1 MRDKLNKMRIFER
14 KIREIFIKQNIVIG
28 LRFLLLAMLLVLLT
42 FNVFFAAY
50 SPAINSQ
57 GVLFLFAISL
67 KIFLALVFIF
77 LVLQANRALLSHLEA
92 ARYLDKINNDKAD
105 TYQNAFELKKELGK
119 GEILERILYKAD
131 EKAKDQI
138 VKTNTSKLIPIV
150 IITIIVIFFSG
161 LLFIFNQTH
170 FTQTYKFFK
179 LKELPQAQHKEFVE
193 VLPGDLS
200 ITRNSK
206 LEIEVVDPEP
216 EVEHKFFYKI
226 EKIWREEKLLN
237 HKKIFN
243 NLDFSFSYFIKTQ
256 FAVSDTFNITVYELP
271 IIEDLQIRYEYPEY
285 TGMKP
290 ETQNNAGGNIKALI
304 GTKVTMNITANNPIE
319 QAEIF
324 FSDGEYKEMD
334 RLGRSTFRSEFTIE
348 NSGIYHFSLE
358 DILGNESRKITRSI
372 TAIPDRK
379 SEIKIT
385 SPGRDTLLTQNMLLP
400 LSILATDDYGLSEM
414 KLHYYINHYDEIII
428 PIVYTISSNTI
439 THDHVL
445 DLNKS
450 TMIPGDKVTYWVEIS
465 DNSPQKQTAYSQKYT
480 ARFPSIEEIYKEIE
494 REENEKSE
502 ILENTLRKSEEL
514 QKEFEEKRREM
525 MKKDEISWEDKKEI
539 EKLLNKQ
546 SDLNEDV
553 EKVAEDFNELMK
565 KFENNNALSQE
576 TIEKMKKIQELME
589 EISNDELQ
597 EALKKM
603 QERMENIDPDELKK
617 AMKDFK
623 FSMEDFSKKLEQTL
637 KLLEDIKKEQSIQK
651 ALEIAEEMEE
661 MQNELNK
668 KTEENSESNEKL
680 AEQQQQISEKLDSL
694 TEQMKTAAEMM
705 DEKKD
710 AEILE
715 EMKKLQEM
723 MEQDSL
729 SSDLEESEENLQ
741 NNQMQEAQEP
751 QQQASKKMKKMRM
764 QLENMQQSMASGM
777 MMDVAEILE
786 KTIQRLLIFS
796 QYHEKT
802 SDRYSN
808 DPFLILP
815 DEISIFESIDL
826 TVKEL
831 YQVPMIILVIG
842 PKFMYDANF
851 TFSSFRELFQYVND
865 AKTAKVKNYMQDI
878 QKGINLMIYDL
889 MQASNNMQQGDGGGG
904 MQSMMQ
910 ALQQMGQQQ
919 MMMNMMTQQMML
931 QMSENGKM
939 TGEMRSQAQKLARDE
954 QRLAENL
961 KRMLQ
966 SNPEAQKQTSAL
978 NKIIEDLESIARDLK
993 RGRLDQEL
1001 IDKQQRI
1008 LSRLLDA
1015 QRSIHK
1021 REFSKKRKSET
1032 SEIEDWDLPE
1042 EIKLKFDK
1050 MRKKALL
1057 QEDYKDL
1064 PQEYQELIREY
1075 LKLLNEKYDDE

>member
-1 MRDKLNKMRIFER
+1 MQIFER
-14 KIREIFIKQNIVIG
+14 KIREILIKQNIVIA
-28 LRFLLLAMLLVLLT
+28 LRFLLLSIALILLT
-42 FNVFFAAY
+42 FNVFFAVY
-50 SPAINSQ
+50 SPVLSSQ
-57 GVLFLFAISL
+57 GALFLFAISL
-67 KIFLALVFIF
+67 KIFLALVFIY
-77 LVLQANRALLSHLEA
+77 LVLQANRAFFSHLEA
-92 ARYLDKINNDKAD
+92 AGYLDKFNQDKAD
-105 TYQNAFELKKELGK
+105 TYQNAFELKRELGES
-119 GEILERILYKAD
+119 EILKRILCKAD

-138 VKTNTSKLIPIV
+138 IKTDRHKLMPILIV
-150 IITIIVIFFSG
+150 TIIVIFFSG
-161 LLFIFNQTH
+161 LLFIFNLSH
-170 FTQTYKFFK
+170 FTKAYTFFK

-193 VLPGDLS
+193 VLPGNLS

-206 LEIEVVDPEP
+206 LGIMVVDPEV
-216 EVEHKFFYKI
+216 EIEHKFFYKI
-226 EKIWREEKLLN
+226 EKNWREEKLLN

-243 NLDFSFSYFIKTQ
+243 NLDFSFSYFIKTP
-256 FAVSDTFNITVYELP
+256 FAVSDTFQITVYELP
-271 IIEDLQIRYEYPEY
+271 IIEDIQIRYEYPAY
-285 TGMKP
+285 TGMKS
-290 ETQNNAGGNIKALI
+290 EIQKNAGGNIKALI
-304 GTKVTMNITANNPIE
+304 GTNIIMNITANNPIE

-334 RLGRSTFRSEFTIE
+334 RLGRSSFRSEFKLEDNE
-348 NSGIYHFSLE
+348 NYHFGLE
-358 DILGNESRKITRSI
+358 DILGNRSRKIIRSI
-372 TAIPDRK
+372 TAIPDIK
-379 SEIKIT
+379 PEIKIT

-400 LSILATDDYGLSEM
+400 LSIFASDDFGLCDM
-414 KLHYYINHYDEIII
+414 KLHYFINHDDEIIV
-428 PIVYTISSNTI
+428 PIMNTINSNTI
-439 THDHVL
+439 THDHVF
-445 DLNKS
+445 DLNKNF
-450 TMIPGDKVTYWVEIS
+450 MIPGDKVTYWVEIS
-465 DNSPQKQTAYSQKYT
+465 DNSPQKQTVYSQKYT

-494 REENEKSE
+494 REEKKKSD
-502 ILENTLRKSEEL
+502 ILEKTLRNSEEL

-553 EKVAEDFNELMK
+553 EKVADDFNELMK
-565 KFENNNALSQE
+565 RLENNNALSSE
-576 TIEKMKKIQELME
+576 TLEKMRKIQELME

-603 QERMENIDPDELKK
+603 QERLENIDPEELKK

-623 FSMEDFSKKLEQTL
+623 FSMEDFSEKLEQTL
-637 KLLEDIKKEQSIQK
+637 KLLEDIKKEQSLQK

-680 AEQQQQISEKLDSL
+680 AEQQKQISEKLDNL
-694 TEQMKTAAEMM
+694 TQQMKEAAEMM
-705 DEKKD
+705 DEEKD
-710 AEILE
+710 SELLE

-729 SSDLEESEENLQ
+729 SSDLEESMENLEKG
-741 NNQMQEAQEP
+741 QMQEAQKS
-751 QQQASKKMKKMRM
+751 QQQASKKMKKMRQ
-764 QLENMQQSMASGM
+764 QLQKMQQSMASGM
-777 MMDVAEILE
+777 MMDAAEILE

-802 SDRYSN
+802 SGIYSD

-826 TVKEL
+826 TIKEL

-851 TFSSFRELFQYVND
+851 TFSSFRELFQYIND
-865 AKTAKVKNYMQDI
+865 AKTNKVKNYLQDI

-889 MQASNNMQQGDGGGG
+889 MQASNNMQQSGGGG

-910 ALQQMGQQQ
+910 SLQQMGQQQ
-919 MMMNMMTQQMML
+919 MMMNMMTQQMMMQL
-931 QMSENGKM
+931 SKNGKM
-939 TGEMRSQAQKLARDE
+939 TSDMRSQAQKLARDE

-978 NKIIEDLESIARDLK
+978 NKIIEDLESIAHDLK
-993 RGRLDQEL
+993 RGRINQEL

-1021 REFSKKRKSET
+1021 REFSKKRKAET
-1032 SEIEDWDLPE
+1032 SEMEDWDLPE

-1050 MRKKALL
+1050 MIKKALL

-1075 LKLLNEKYDDE
+1075 LKLLNEKYE

>member
-1 MRDKLNKMRIFER
+1 MRIFGN

-28 LRFLLLAMLLVLLT
+28 LRFLLLAMLIVLLA
-42 FNVFFAAY
+42 FNVFFAVY
-50 SPAINSQ
+50 TPSVNSQ
-57 GVLFLFAISL
+57 SILFLFAISL
-67 KIFLALVFIF
+67 KIFMALIFIYI
-77 LVLQANRALLSHLEA
+77 VLQANRVFFSHLEA
-92 ARYLDKINNDKAD
+92 ARYLDKFNQDKAD
-105 TYQNAFELKKELGK
+105 TYQNAFELKRELGK
-119 GEILERILYKAD
+119 GEILERILSKAD
-131 EKAKDQI
+131 FKAKDQI
-138 VKTNTSKLIPIV
+138 IKTDTRKIKPLIF
-150 IITIIVIFFSG
+150 ITIIVIFFSS
-161 LLFIFNQTH
+161 LLFIFNPAH
-170 FTQTYKFFK
+170 FTQTYNFFK
-179 LKELPQAQHKEFVE
+179 LKELPQAQHKKFVE

-206 LEIEVVDPEP
+206 LEINVIDPEP

-226 EKIWREEKLLN
+226 EKNWREEKLLN

-243 NLDFSFSYFIKTQ
+243 NLDFSFSYFIKTP
-256 FAVSDTFNITVYELP
+256 FAVSDTFDITVYELP
-271 IIEDLQIRYEYPEY
+271 IIEDLQIRYEYPTY
-285 TGMKP
+285 TGLKP
-290 ETQNNAGGNIKALI
+290 EIQKNTGGNIKALI
-304 GTKVTMNITANNPIE
+304 GTKVILNIIANNPIE
-319 QAEIF
+319 QAEFF

-334 RLGRSTFRSEFTIE
+334 RLGKSSFRSEFKIE
-348 NSGIYHFSLE
+348 NNGTYHFSLE
-358 DILGNESRKITRSI
+358 DILRNKSRKITRSI

-379 SEIKIT
+379 PEIKIT

-400 LSILATDDYGLSEM
+400 LSIFASDDYGLREM
-414 KLHYYINHYDEIII
+414 KLHYFINHDEELTI
-428 PIVYTISSNTI
+428 PIMNTISSNTI

-450 TMIPGDKVTYWVEIS
+450 IMIPGDKVTYWVEIS
-465 DNSPQKQTAYSQKYT
+465 DNSPQKQTTISQKYT

-494 REENEKSE
+494 KEEKEKSD
-502 ILENTLRKSEEL
+502 ILEKTLRSSEEL

-565 KFENNNALSQE
+565 KFENNNALSSE
-576 TIEKMKKIQELME
+576 TLEKMKKIQELME

-603 QERMENIDPDELKK
+603 QERLENIDPEDLKK

-623 FSMEDFSKKLEQTL
+623 FSMEDFSEKLEQTL

-680 AEQQQQISEKLDSL
+680 AEQQKQISEKLDNL
-694 TEQMKTAAEMM
+694 TEQMKKASEMM
-705 DEKKD
+705 DEKND
-710 AEILE
+710 SEILE
-715 EMKKLQEM
+715 EMEKMQEM

-729 SSDLEESEENLQ
+729 SSDLEESEDNLQ
-741 NNQMQEAQEP
+741 KGKMQEAQES

-764 QLENMQQSMASGM
+764 QLESMQQMMSSGM

-796 QYHEKT
+796 QYHEKI
-802 SDRYSN
+802 SSSYSN

-831 YQVPMIILVIG
+831 YQVPMIILAIG

-851 TFSSFRELFQYVND
+851 TFTSFRELFQYVND
-865 AKTAKVKNYMQDI
+865 AKTAKVKNYLQDI
-878 QKGINLMIYDL
+878 QKGINLMVFDL
-889 MQASNNMQQGDGGGG
+889 MQASNNMQQGGGGG

-919 MMMNMMTQQMML
+919 MMMNMMTQQMMMQL
-931 QMSENGKM
+931 SENGKM
-939 TGEMRSQAQKLARDE
+939 TSEMRSQAQKLGSDE

-978 NKIIEDLESIARDLK
+978 NKIIEDLESIAHDLK
-993 RGRLDQEL
+993 RGKMTQEL
-1001 IDKQQRI
+1001 VDKQQRI

-1021 REFSKKRKSET
+1021 REFSKKRKAET
-1032 SEIEDWDLPE
+1032 SEIDDWDLPE

-1075 LKLLNEKYDDE
+1075 LKLLNEKYDEE

>member
-1 MRDKLNKMRIFER
+1 MRIFER
-14 KIREIFIKQNIVIG
+14 KIREILIKQNLIIG
-28 LRFLLLAMLLVLLT
+28 LRFLFLAMILVLLI
-42 FNVFFAAY
+42 FNVFFAVY
-50 SPAINSQ
+50 SPSINSQ
-57 GVLFLFAISL
+57 GTLFLFAISL

-77 LVLQANRALLSHLEA
+77 LVLQVNRSLLSHLEA
-92 ARYLDKINNDKAD
+92 ARYLDKFNNDKAD
-105 TYQNAFELKKELGK
+105 TYQNAFELEKELEK
-119 GEILERILYKAD
+119 GEILERILKIAD
-131 EKAKDQI
+131 EKAKNQI
-138 VKTNTSKLIPIV
+138 IKTNTAKLVPML
-150 IITIIVIFFSG
+150 IITIVVIFFSG
-161 LLFIFNQTH
+161 LLFIFNQLH
-170 FTQTYKFFK
+170 FTQTYNFFK

-193 VLPGDLS
+193 VFPGDLS

-206 LEIEVVDPEP
+206 LEINVVYPEP

-226 EKIWREEKLLN
+226 EKNWREEKLLN

-256 FAVSDTFNITVYELP
+256 FAVSDTFDITVYELP
-271 IIEDLQIRYEYPEY
+271 IIEDLQIHYKYPAY
-285 TGMKP
+285 TSLEP
-290 ETQNNAGGNIKALI
+290 ITQKNAGGNIKALI
-304 GTKVTMNITANNPIE
+304 GTKVIMNIIANNPIE

-334 RLGRSTFRSEFTIE
+334 RLGRSSFRSEFKVE
-348 NSGIYHFSLE
+348 NNGTYHFGLK
-358 DILGNESRKITRSI
+358 DILGNDSRKITRSI
-372 TAIPDRK
+372 TAVQDRK
-379 SEIKIT
+379 PEIKIT

-400 LSILATDDYGLSEM
+400 LSILASDDYGLSEM
-414 KLHYYINHYDEIII
+414 KLHYYINHDEEIIV
-428 PIVYTISSNTI
+428 PIVNTINSNTI
-439 THDHVL
+439 THDYVL
-445 DLNKS
+445 DLNKNF
-450 TMIPGDKVTYWVEIS
+450 MIPGDKVTYWVEVS
-465 DNSPQKQTAYSQKYT
+465 DNFPQKQTAYSQKYT

-494 REENEKSE
+494 REEKEKSD
-502 ILENTLRKSEEL
+502 ILEKTLKSSEEL

-525 MKKDEISWEDKKEI
+525 MKKDEVSWEDKKEI

-546 SDLNEDV
+546 DNLNEDV

-565 KFENNNALSQE
+565 RLENNNALSQE

-603 QERMENIDPDELKK
+603 QERLENIDPEELKK

-623 FSMEDFSKKLEQTL
+623 FSMEDFSEKLEQTL
-637 KLLEDIKKEQSIQK
+637 KLLEDIKKEQSLQK
-651 ALEIAEEMEE
+651 ALEISEEMEE

-668 KTEENSESNEKL
+668 KTEESSESNEKL
-680 AEQQQQISEKLDSL
+680 AEQQKQISEKLDNL
-694 TEQMKTAAEMM
+694 TEQMKTATELM

-710 AEILE
+710 SEILE
-715 EMKKLQEM
+715 DMKKMQEM

-729 SSDLEESEENLQ
+729 SSDLKESMENLEAGE
-741 NNQMQEAQEP
+741 MKEAQKC
-751 QQQASKKMKKMRM
+751 QQQASAKMKKMRM
-764 QLENMQQSMASGM
+764 QLQSMQQSMCSGM
-777 MMDVAEILE
+777 NIDAAEILE

-796 QYHEKT
+796 QYHET
-802 SDRYSN
+802 VFGNYSN

-851 TFSSFRELFQYVND
+851 TFTSFRELFQYVND
-865 AKTAKVKNYMQDI
+865 AKTAKVKNYLQDI
-878 QKGINLMIYDL
+878 QKGINLMVYDL
-889 MQASNNMQQGDGGGG
+889 MQASSNMQQGGGSG

-919 MMMNMMTQQMML
+919 MMMNMMTQQMMM

-939 TGEMRSQAQKLARDE
+939 TGEMRSQAQKLASDE

-966 SNPEAQKQTSAL
+966 SSPEAQKQTSAL
-978 NKIIEDLESIARDLK
+978 NKIIEDLESIAHDLK
-993 RGRLDQEL
+993 RGKLNQEL
-1001 IDKQQRI
+1001 INKQQRI

-1032 SEIEDWDLPE
+1032 SEIDDWNLPE

-1075 LKLLNEKYDDE
+1075 LKLLNEKYEE

>member
-1 MRDKLNKMRIFER
+1 MRIFEN
-14 KIREIFIKQNIVIG
+14 KIREILIKQNIVIG
-28 LRFLLLAMLLVLLT
+28 LRFLLLAMLLLLLI
-42 FNVFFAAY
+42 FNVFFAVY
-50 SPAINSQ
+50 SPSINSQ

-67 KIFLALVFIF
+67 KIFMALVFIY
-77 LVLQANRALLSHLEA
+77 LVLQANRALLSHFEV
-92 ARYLDKINNDKAD
+92 ARYLDRFNQDKAD
-105 TYQNAFELKKELGK
+105 TYQNAFELKKELEK
-119 GEILERILYKAD
+119 GEILDHILNKAD
-131 EKAKDQI
+131 KKAKFQI
-138 VKTNTSKLIPIV
+138 IKTDTSKLMPV
-150 IITIIVIFFSG
+150 FIITIIVILFSG
-161 LLFIFNQTH
+161 LLFILNPPH
-170 FTQTYKFFK
+170 FTQTYNFFK
-179 LKELPQAQHKEFVE
+179 LKELPQAQHKEFVI

-206 LEIEVVDPEP
+206 LEIKVVDPEP

-226 EKIWREEKLLN
+226 EKKWREEKLLDYR
-237 HKKIFN
+237 KTFN
-243 NLDFSFSYFIKTQ
+243 NLDFSFSYFIKTP
-256 FAVSDTFNITVYELP
+256 FAVSDTFNIKVYELP
-271 IIEDLQIRYEYPEY
+271 IIEDLQIRYKYPAY

-290 ETQNNAGGNIKALI
+290 EIQKNSGGKIKVI
-304 GTKVTMNITANNPIE
+304 VGTKVRVDIIANNPIE

-324 FSDGEYKEMD
+324 FSNGEYKEMD
-334 RLGRSTFRSEFTIE
+334 RLGRSSFRSEFKVEDNGT
-348 NSGIYHFSLE
+348 YHFRLE
-358 DILGNESRKITRSI
+358 DVLGNSSRKITRTI
-372 TAIPDRK
+372 TAILDKKP
-379 SEIKIT
+379 EIKIT
-385 SPGRDTLLTQNMLLP
+385 APGRDTLLTQNMLLP
-400 LSILATDDYGLSEM
+400 LSTFASDDYGLREM
-414 KLHYYINHYDEIII
+414 KLHYFINHDDEL
-428 PIVYTISSNTI
+428 IVPVLNTINSNII

-450 TMIPGDKVTYWVEIS
+450 IMIPGDKVTYWFEIS
-465 DNSPQKQTAYSQKYT
+465 DNSPQKQTVFSQKYT
-480 ARFPSIEEIYKEIE
+480 ARFPSIEDIYKEIE
-494 REENEKSE
+494 KKEKEKSN
-502 ILENTLRKSEEL
+502 ILENTLKISEEL
-514 QKEFEEKRREM
+514 QKEFEEKRREL

-546 SDLNEDV
+546 DDLNEDV
-553 EKVAEDFNELMK
+553 EKVAEDFDELMK
-565 KFENNNALSQE
+565 KFENNNALSPE

-597 EALKKM
+597 EALKRM
-603 QERMENIDPDELKK
+603 QERLENVNPDELKK

-623 FSMEDFSKKLEQTL
+623 FSMEDFSEKLEQTL

-651 ALEIAEEMEE
+651 ALEIAEEMEK

-668 KTEENSESNEKL
+668 KTEENNESNKKL
-680 AEQQQQISEKLDSL
+680 AEQQQQISEKLDNL
-694 TEQMKTAAEMM
+694 TEQMEKAAEMM

-710 AEILE
+710 SEILE

-729 SSDLEESEENLQ
+729 SSDLEESMENLEAGQ
-741 NNQMQEAQEP
+741 KQEAQES

-764 QLENMQQSMASGM
+764 QLEKMQQMMSSGM

-786 KTIQRLLIFS
+786 KTIARLLIFS
-796 QYHEKT
+796 QYHENT
-802 SDRYSN
+802 SSSYSS
-808 DPFLILP
+808 DPFLILS

-826 TVKEL
+826 IIKEL
-831 YQVPMIILVIG
+831 YQVPMIILTIG

-865 AKTAKVKNYMQDI
+865 AKAAKVKSYLQDI
-878 QKGINLMIYDL
+878 QKGINLMVYDL
-889 MQASNNMQQGDGGGG
+889 MQASSNMQQGSGGGG

-919 MMMNMMTQQMML
+919 MMMNMMTQQMMM

-939 TGEMRSQAQKLARDE
+939 TGDMRSQAQKLANDE

-978 NKIIEDLESIARDLK
+978 NKIIEDLESIAYDLN
-993 RGRLDQEL
+993 RGKLNQEL
-1001 IDKQQRI
+1001 VDKQERI

-1021 REFSKKRKSET
+1021 REFSKKRKAEI
-1032 SEIEDWDLPE
+1032 SEIDDWDLPE

-1075 LKLLNEKYDDE
+1075 LKLLNEKYDE

>member
-1 MRDKLNKMRIFER
+1 MRIFER
-14 KIREIFIKQNIVIG
+14 KIREILIKQNLVIAF
-28 LRFLLLAMLLVLLT
+28 RFLLIALIVVLLI
-42 FNVFFAAY
+42 FNIFFAAY
-50 SPAINSQ
+50 SPTINSQ
-57 GVLFLFAISL
+57 SILFLFAISL
-67 KIFLALVFIF
+67 KIFLALVFIY
-77 LVLQANRALLSHLEA
+77 LTLQANRALLSQFEA
-92 ARYLDKINNDKAD
+92 ARYLDEFNNDKAD
-105 TYQNAFELKKELGK
+105 TYQNAFELKRELGK
-119 GEILERILYKAD
+119 GDILERILKKAD
-131 EKAKDQI
+131 SRARDQI
-138 VKTNTSKLIPIV
+138 IRTETTKLISIIFVTIAV
-150 IITIIVIFFSG
+150 IIFSCILFF
-161 LLFIFNQTH
+161 FNSVH
-170 FTQTYKFFK
+170 FTEAYNFFK
-179 LKELPQAQHKEFVE
+179 LEKLPQAQHKEFVE

-206 LEIEVVDPEP
+206 LEIKVVDPEP
-216 EVEHKFFYKI
+216 EAEHTFFYKI
-226 EKIWREEKLLN
+226 EKNWREEKLLN

-243 NLDFSFSYFIKTQ
+243 NLDFSFSYFIKTP
-256 FAVSDTFNITVYELP
+256 FAISDTFHITVYELP
-271 IIEDLQIRYEYPEY
+271 IIEELQIRYEYPIY
-285 TGMKP
+285 TGLKP
-290 ETQNNAGGNIKALI
+290 DIQKNAGGNIKALI
-304 GTKVTMNITANNPIE
+304 GTKVIFNIVANNPIE
-319 QAEIF
+319 QAELF
-324 FSDGEYKEMD
+324 FSNGEYKEMN
-334 RLGRSTFRSEFTIE
+334 RLGRSSFRSEFKVE
-348 NSGIYHFSLE
+348 NNGTYHFGLE
-358 DILGNESRKITRSI
+358 DILGNGSRNITRSI

-379 SEIKIT
+379 PEIKIT
-385 SPGRDTLLTQNMLLP
+385 SPGRDTLLTQNMQLP
-400 LSILATDDYGLSEM
+400 LSILASDDYGLREM
-414 KLHYYINHYDEIII
+414 KLHYFINHAKEIIV
-428 PIVYTISSNTI
+428 PIVNTINSNTI
-439 THDHVL
+439 THDYIF
-445 DLNKS
+445 DLNKEF
-450 TMIPGDKVTYWVEIS
+450 MIPGDKVTYWVEVS
-465 DNSPQKQTAYSQKYT
+465 DNSPQKQTTFSQKYT

-494 REENEKSE
+494 KKEKEKSD
-502 ILENTLRKSEEL
+502 ILERTLKSSEEL

-546 SDLNEDV
+546 GDLNEDV

-565 KFENNNALSQE
+565 KFENNNALSPE

-603 QERMENIDPDELKK
+603 QERLENIDPDELKK

-623 FSMEDFSKKLEQTL
+623 FSMEDFSEKLEQTL
-637 KLLEDIKKEQSIQK
+637 KLLEDIKKEQSIEK

-694 TEQMKTAAEMM
+694 TEQMEKAADMM

-710 AEILE
+710 SELLE

-729 SSDLEESEENLQ
+729 SSDLEKSEENLQ
-741 NNQMQEAQEP
+741 NNQMQEAQES
-751 QQQASKKMKKMRM
+751 QQQAAKKMKKMRQ
-764 QLENMQQSMASGM
+764 QLENMQQMMSSGM

-796 QYHEKT
+796 QYQEKT
-802 SDRYSN
+802 SSSYSN
-808 DPFLILP
+808 DPFLILSE
-815 DEISIFESIDL
+815 EISIFESIDL

-831 YQVPMIILVIG
+831 YQVPMIILAIG

-851 TFSSFRELFQYVND
+851 TFSSFRELFQYIND
-865 AKTAKVKNYMQDI
+865 AKTAKVKDYLQDI
-878 QKGINLMIYDL
+878 QKGINLMVYDL
-889 MQASNNMQQGDGGGG
+889 MQASNNMQQGGGG

-919 MMMNMMTQQMML
+919 MMMNMMTQQMMMQL
-931 QMSENGKM
+931 SENGKM
-939 TGEMRSQAQKLARDE
+939 TGEMRSQAQKLASDE

-978 NKIIEDLESIARDLK
+978 NKIIEDLESIAHDLK
-993 RGRLDQEL
+993 RGKMTQEL
-1001 IDKQQRI
+1001 VDKQQRI

-1021 REFSKKRKSET
+1021 REFSKKRKAET
-1032 SEIEDWDLPE
+1032 SDIDDWDLPE

-1050 MRKKALL
+1050 MRKRALL

-1064 PQEYQELIREY
+1064 PQEYQELIKEY
-1075 LKLLNEKYDDE
+1075 LKLLNEKYDEE

>member
-1 MRDKLNKMRIFER
+1 MRIFER
-14 KIREIFIKQNIVIG
+14 KIREILIKQNLVIAF
-28 LRFLLLAMLLVLLT
+28 RFLLIALIVVLLI
-42 FNVFFAAY
+42 FNIFFAAY
-50 SPAINSQ
+50 SPTINSQ
-57 GVLFLFAISL
+57 SILFLFAISL
-67 KIFLALVFIF
+67 KIFLALVFIY
-77 LVLQANRALLSHLEA
+77 LTLQANRALLSQFEA
-92 ARYLDKINNDKAD
+92 ARYLDEFNNDKAD
-105 TYQNAFELKKELGK
+105 TYQNAFELKRELGK
-119 GEILERILYKAD
+119 GDILERILKKAD
-131 EKAKDQI
+131 SRARDQI
-138 VKTNTSKLIPIV
+138 IRTETTKLISIIFVTIAV
-150 IITIIVIFFSG
+150 IIFSCILFF
-161 LLFIFNQTH
+161 FNSVH
-170 FTQTYKFFK
+170 FTEAYNFFK
-179 LKELPQAQHKEFVE
+179 LEKLPQAQHKEFVE

-206 LEIEVVDPEP
+206 LEIKVVDPEP
-216 EVEHKFFYKI
+216 EAEHTFFYKI
-226 EKIWREEKLLN
+226 EKNWREEKLLN

-243 NLDFSFSYFIKTQ
+243 NLDFSFSYFVKTP
-256 FAVSDTFNITVYELP
+256 FATSDTFNIKVYELP
-271 IIEDLQIRYEYPEY
+271 IIEDFKIRYEYPDY
-285 TGMKP
+285 TGLKP
-290 ETQNNAGGNIKALI
+290 ENNDNAGGNIKALI
-304 GTKVTMNITANNPIE
+304 GTKVTLNITANNPIGH
-319 QAEIF
+319 AEIYY
-324 FSDGEYKEMD
+324 SDGDFKEMK
-334 RLGRSTFRSEFTIE
+334 RLSRKSFSSNFIIEQNST
-348 NSGIYHFSLE
+348 YHFKLE
-358 DILGNESRKITRSI
+358 DILKNKSRKIERSI
-372 TAIPDRK
+372 VALNDRK
-379 SEIKIT
+379 PEIKIT
-385 SPGRDTLLTQNMLLP
+385 SPGRDTLLTQNMQLP
-400 LSILATDDYGLSEM
+400 LSILASDDYGLREM
-414 KLHYYINHYDEIII
+414 KLHYFINHAKEIIV
-428 PIVYTISSNTI
+428 PIVNTINSNTI
-439 THDHVL
+439 THDYIF
-445 DLNKS
+445 DLNKEF
-450 TMIPGDKVTYWVEIS
+450 MIPGDKVTYWVEVS
-465 DNSPQKQTAYSQKYT
+465 DNSPQKQTTFSQKYT

-494 REENEKSE
+494 KKEKEKSD
-502 ILENTLRKSEEL
+502 ILERTLKSSEEL

-546 SDLNEDV
+546 GDLNEDV

-565 KFENNNALSQE
+565 KFENNNALSPE

-603 QERMENIDPDELKK
+603 QERLENIDPDELKK

-623 FSMEDFSKKLEQTL
+623 FSMEDFSEKLEQTL
-637 KLLEDIKKEQSIQK
+637 KLLEDIKKEQSIEK

-694 TEQMKTAAEMM
+694 TEQMEKAADMM

-710 AEILE
+710 SELLE

-729 SSDLEESEENLQ
+729 SSDLEKSEENLQ
-741 NNQMQEAQEP
+741 NNQMQEAQES
-751 QQQASKKMKKMRM
+751 QQQAAKKMKKMRQ
-764 QLENMQQSMASGM
+764 QLENMQQMMSSGM

-796 QYHEKT
+796 QYQEKT
-802 SDRYSN
+802 SSSYSN
-808 DPFLILP
+808 DPFLILSE
-815 DEISIFESIDL
+815 EISIFESIDL

-831 YQVPMIILVIG
+831 YQVPMIILAIG

-851 TFSSFRELFQYVND
+851 TFSSFRELFQYIND
-865 AKTAKVKNYMQDI
+865 AKTTKVKDYLQDI
-878 QKGINLMIYDL
+878 QKGINLMVYDL
-889 MQASNNMQQGDGGGG
+889 MQASNNMQQGGGGGG

-919 MMMNMMTQQMML
+919 MMMNMMTQQMMMQL
-931 QMSENGKM
+931 SENGKM
-939 TGEMRSQAQKLARDE
+939 TGEMRSQAQKLASDE

-978 NKIIEDLESIARDLK
+978 NKIIEDLESIAHDLK
-993 RGRLDQEL
+993 RGKMTQEL
-1001 IDKQQRI
+1001 VDKQQRI

-1021 REFSKKRKSET
+1021 REFSKKRKAET
-1032 SEIEDWDLPE
+1032 SDIDDWDLPE

-1050 MRKKALL
+1050 MRKRALL

-1064 PQEYQELIREY
+1064 PQEYQELIKEY
-1075 LKLLNEKYDDE
+1075 LKLLNEKYDEE

>member
-1 MRDKLNKMRIFER
+1 MRIFER
-14 KIREIFIKQNIVIG
+14 KIREILIKQNLVIAF
-28 LRFLLLAMLLVLLT
+28 RFLLIALIVVLLI
-42 FNVFFAAY
+42 FNIFFAAY
-50 SPAINSQ
+50 SPTINSQ
-57 GVLFLFAISL
+57 SILFLFAISL
-67 KIFLALVFIF
+67 KIFLALVFIY
-77 LVLQANRALLSHLEA
+77 LTLQANRALLSQFEA
-92 ARYLDKINNDKAD
+92 ARYLDEFNNDKAD
-105 TYQNAFELKKELGK
+105 TYQNAFELKRELGK
-119 GEILERILYKAD
+119 GDILERILKKAD
-131 EKAKDQI
+131 SRARDQI
-138 VKTNTSKLIPIV
+138 IRTETTKLISIIFVTIAV
-150 IITIIVIFFSG
+150 IIFSCILFF
-161 LLFIFNQTH
+161 FNSVH
-170 FTQTYKFFK
+170 FTEAYNFFK
-179 LKELPQAQHKEFVE
+179 LEKLPQAQHKEFVE

-206 LEIEVVDPEP
+206 LEIKVVDPEP
-216 EVEHKFFYKI
+216 EAEHTFFYKI
-226 EKIWREEKLLN
+226 EKNWREEKLLN

-243 NLDFSFSYFIKTQ
+243 NLDFSFSYFIKTP
-256 FAVSDTFNITVYELP
+256 FAISDTFHITVYELP
-271 IIEDLQIRYEYPEY
+271 IIEELQIRYEYPIY
-285 TGMKP
+285 TGLKP
-290 ETQNNAGGNIKALI
+290 DIQKNAGGNIKALI
-304 GTKVTMNITANNPIE
+304 GTKVIFNIVANNPIE
-319 QAEIF
+319 QAELF
-324 FSDGEYKEMD
+324 FSNGEYKEMN
-334 RLGRSTFRSEFTIE
+334 RLGRSSFRSEFKVE
-348 NSGIYHFSLE
+348 NNGTYHFGLE
-358 DILGNESRKITRSI
+358 DILGNGSRNITRSI

-379 SEIKIT
+379 PEIKIT
-385 SPGRDTLLTQNMLLP
+385 SPGRDTLLTQNMQLP
-400 LSILATDDYGLSEM
+400 LSILASDDYGLREM
-414 KLHYYINHYDEIII
+414 KLHYFINHAKEIIV
-428 PIVYTISSNTI
+428 PIVNTINSNTI
-439 THDHVL
+439 THDYIF
-445 DLNKS
+445 DLNKEF
-450 TMIPGDKVTYWVEIS
+450 MIPGDKVTYWVEVS
-465 DNSPQKQTAYSQKYT
+465 DNSPQKQTTFSQKYT

-494 REENEKSE
+494 KKEKEKSD
-502 ILENTLRKSEEL
+502 ILERTLKSSEEL

-546 SDLNEDV
+546 GDLNEDV

-565 KFENNNALSQE
+565 KFENNNALSPE

-603 QERMENIDPDELKK
+603 QERLENIDPDELKK

-623 FSMEDFSKKLEQTL
+623 FSMEDFSEKLEQTL
-637 KLLEDIKKEQSIQK
+637 KLLEDIKKEQSIEK

-694 TEQMKTAAEMM
+694 TEQMEKAADMM

-710 AEILE
+710 SELLE

-729 SSDLEESEENLQ
+729 SSDLEKSEENLQ
-741 NNQMQEAQEP
+741 NNQMQEAQES
-751 QQQASKKMKKMRM
+751 QQQAAKKMKKMRQ
-764 QLENMQQSMASGM
+764 QLENMQQMMSSGM

-796 QYHEKT
+796 QYQEKT
-802 SDRYSN
+802 SSSYSN
-808 DPFLILP
+808 DPFLILSE
-815 DEISIFESIDL
+815 EISIFESIDL

-831 YQVPMIILVIG
+831 YQVPMIILAIG

-851 TFSSFRELFQYVND
+851 TFSSFRELFQYIND
-865 AKTAKVKNYMQDI
+865 AKTAKVKDYLQDI
-878 QKGINLMIYDL
+878 QKGINLMVYDL
-889 MQASNNMQQGDGGGG
+889 MQASNNMQQGGGG

-919 MMMNMMTQQMML
+919 MMMNMMTQQMMMQL
-931 QMSENGKM
+931 SENGKM
-939 TGEMRSQAQKLARDE
+939 TGEMRSQAQKLASDE

-978 NKIIEDLESIARDLK
+978 NKIIEDLESIAHDLK
-993 RGRLDQEL
+993 RGKMTQEL
-1001 IDKQQRI
+1001 VDKQQRI

-1021 REFSKKRKSET
+1021 REFSKKRKAET
-1032 SEIEDWDLPE
+1032 SEINDWDLPE

-1050 MRKKALL
+1050 MRKRALL

-1064 PQEYQELIREY
+1064 PQEYQELIKEY
-1075 LKLLNEKYDDE
+1075 LKLLNEKYDEE